1 MQSGRRREDEK
12 TIRTGIVFDARCLLH
27 KPPPEHPESPDRL
40 RALQRRLEQEGL
52 LARLAAIPAREAGD
66 DDLHLCHTRAY
77 LATVQ
82 KDIARRAPMLSTG
95 DTQLSQ
101 HADLSARLAAGAA
114 MAAVDAV
121 MSGRVRNAFA
131 AVRPPGHH
139 ATLSRGMGFCLY
151 NNVAIAARHARRA
164 WGVDRVLIVD
174 WDVHHG
180 NGTQD
185 IFYDDPSVFF
195 FSTHQAPWYPGTGWP
210 DETGDGPARGTTL
223 NCPFPAGAG
232 RREILG
238 AFRRKLA
245 PAMEWFRPAL
255 VLVSAGFDSRQG
267 DPLGLFRL
275 RDEDFAE
282 MTEIVLEIADRW
294 AGGRVVS
301 VLEGGYSLEGMP
313 GAVAAHVRVLAG
325 IASR

>member
-1 MQSGRRREDEK
+1 MVHK
-12 TIRTGIVFDARCLLH
+12 TGQTGLVFPPACFLH
-27 KPPPEHPESPDRL
+27 APPPDHPELPDRL
-40 RALQRRLEQEGL
+40 RALRQRLEQDGL
-52 LARLAAIPAREAGD
+52 LSRLLHIEGREATD

-82 KDIARRAPMLSTG
+82 KDIARHAPMLSTG
-95 DTQLSQ
+95 DTHLSP
-101 HADLSARLAAGAA
+101 HADASARAAAGAA

-121 MSGRVRNAFA
+121 LSGRARNAFA

-164 WGVDRVLIVD
+164 WGADRILIVD

-223 NCPFPAGAG
+223 NCPFPAGSG

-238 AFRRKLA
+238 AFRRKLL
-245 PAMEWFRPAL
+245 PAMETFRPEL
-255 VLVSAGFDSRQG
+255 VLVSAGFDSRRD

-275 RDEDFAE
+275 HDEDFRE
-282 MTEIVLEIADRW
+282 LTEIVLEIADRW
-294 AGGRVVS
+294 ARGRLVS
-301 VLEGGYSLEGMP
+301 VLEGGYSLHGMP
-313 GAVAAHVRVLAG
+313 LAVAAHLRGLMG
-325 IASR
+325 IREA

>member
-1 MQSGRRREDEK
+1 MSRHESAGAPAG
-12 TIRTGIVFDARCLLH
+12 RTGLVFSPACLQH
-27 KPPPEHPESPDRL
+27 SPPLDHPESPERL
-40 RALQRRLEQEGL
+40 RALHQRLEQDGL
-52 LARLAAIPAREAGD
+52 LGRLVQIPGREATD

-82 KDIARRAPMLSTG
+82 KDIARRAPLLSTG
-95 DTQLSQ
+95 DTHLSP
-101 HADLSARLAAGAA
+101 HADASARAAAGAA

-121 MSGRVRNAFA
+121 LSGRVRNAFA

-164 WGVDRVLIVD
+164 WGVDRILIAD

-195 FSTHQAPWYPGTGWP
+195 FSTHQSPWYPGTGWP

-232 RREILG
+232 RREVLG
-238 AFRRKLA
+238 AFRRKLL

-255 VLVSAGFDSRQG
+255 VLLSAGFDSRRG

-275 RDEDFAE
+275 HDGDFQE
-282 MTEIVLEIADRW
+282 LTETLLEIAERW
-294 AGGRVVS
+294 AEGRLVS
-301 VLEGGYSLEGMP
+301 VLEGGYSLEGLP
-313 GAVAAHVRVLAG
+313 SAAAAHLRGLVG
-325 IASR
+325 IREQ